1 MSHGKHAKLCA
12 IPRRAPTLSRIMT
25 EPHSVFVPAPDVVV
39 RDLDGEAVVLD
50 LATGTYFGLN
60 DVGTRIWQLVVQ
72 QRTLAEVVEVLE
84 REFDAPVDR
93 LEADLR
99 GFVGRLVAKG
109 LLQPVQKPM
118 DVK

>member
-1 MSHGKHAKLCA
+1 MSGL
-12 IPRRAPTLSRIMT
+12 
-25 EPHSVFVPAPDVVV
+25 HSVFAPAADVVV

-60 DVGTRIWQLVVQ
+60 DIGTRIWQLVAQ
-72 QRTLAEVVEVLE
+72 QKTLIEVVAVLE
-84 REFDAPVDR
+84 HEFDAPVDR

-99 GFVGRLVAKG
+99 DFVDRLVAKG
-109 LLQPVQKPM
+109 LLRPVQIPT

>member
-1 MSHGKHAKLCA
+1 
-12 IPRRAPTLSRIMT
+12 MT
-25 EPHSVFVPAPDVVV
+25 GLHSVFAPATDVVV
-39 RDLDGEAVVLD
+39 RDLEGEAVVLD

-60 DVGTRIWQLVVQ
+60 DIGTRIWQLVAQ
-72 QRTLAEVVEVLE
+72 QKTLIEVVAMLE

-99 GFVGRLVAKG
+99 AFVDRLVVKG
-109 LLQPVQKPM
+109 LLRPVQMPT